1 MNKIVL
7 ALVISALTFAAAARG
22 SDRTALLQCGVKL
35 GGKYHSYKPA
45 SEQKKSWDTR
55 LNHIAGAAKVE
66 TLRLASFDGGTASS
80 EIGHST
86 QANTVDIRLPR
97 ILTFA
102 TLGCSWR

>member
-7 ALVISALTFAAAARG
+7 TLVISALTFAASAHG
-22 SDRTALLQCGVKL
+22 SDQTSLLQCGVKL

-55 LNHIAGAAKVE
+55 LEHIEGAAKVAS
-66 TLRLASFDGGTASS
+66 LRLASFDSGKDSSDIRKTA
-80 EIGHST
+80 
-86 QANTVDIRLPR
+86 QPNTVDTRLPPKF
-97 ILTFA
+97 TFA